1 VTTLR
6 CQDLT
11 LQDQILEKY
20 RVLTKAQTLHT
31 FFSQRLSYHPI
42 IKKLIS
48 RLSDVRTTVK
58 KLLDLVNS
66 VVIKCSLSLKD
77 GTDKSTCKKNI
88 SKAKNGTELA
98 RKLQESV

>member
-1 VTTLR
+1 MNIT
-6 CQDLT
+6 
-11 LQDQILEKY
+11 
-20 RVLTKAQTLHT
+20 
-31 FFSQRLSYHPI
+31 
-42 IKKLIS
+42 IS
-48 RLSDVRTTVK
+48 LGCEDYVIK

-98 RKLQESV
+98 QKLQESV

>member
-1 VTTLR
+1 MNIT
-6 CQDLT
+6 
-11 LQDQILEKY
+11 
-20 RVLTKAQTLHT
+20 
-31 FFSQRLSYHPI
+31 
-42 IKKLIS
+42 IS
-48 RLSDVRTTVK
+48 LGCENYGIK